1 MDVFSNAKLIICYC
15 MAHQIVSRIS
25 NSESTKFCSQFR
37 EIKTENVFLI
47 GPKDFFF
54 SVEKNQ
60 NKYNLIF
67 WESEKYGSKKFVDS

>member
-37 EIKTENVFLI
+37 EIKTENKFLI
-47 GPKDFFF
+47 GSKDFFF
-54 SVEKNQ
+54 SLENNQ
-60 NKYNLIF
+60 HKYYVIF
-67 WESEKYGSKKFVDS
+67 WKTEIYGSKKFVDS